1 MTKKSKFLLLLF
13 LVGIIVFNGW
23 LIYSSLSPKL
33 PQPGGDAI
41 LYSNQCRQDLRTTIV
56 EAIQKAQNSLHLI
69 TFGLTDPS
77 VLQALEEKARTPL
90 IMKVFYDKRGS
101 PPIFLS
107 DEKAVG
113 LIHKGLVH
121 QKILVVDE
129 KIVFIG
135 SANMTR
141 SSLMM
146 HDNLVIGFYSPEI
159 AKFLLLKTPFF
170 SGDLKTMVSGQEIQ
184 IFLLPDFQNKALL
197 SLKNLLRNAKSSIQV
212 AMFTLTHP
220 LLVDEIISA
229 HKRKVE
235 VEVYVDKKS
244 SRSTSAKAVE
254 RLKKEKIPVYT
265 NRKQSLFHHK
275 FILVDERHLVLGSA
289 NWTKSAFNKN
299 NDCFVILHNLRGD
312 QKKFMKKL
320 QKVISLEGS

>member
-1 MTKKSKFLLLLF
+1 MNKKSKLLLPLF
-13 LVGIIVFNGW
+13 LICIVAFNGY
-23 LIYSSLSPKL
+23 LIYTSLSPKL

-56 EAIQKAQNSLHLI
+56 QAIEKAQNSLHLV

-77 VLQALEEKARTPL
+77 VLQALEDKAKSSL
-90 IMKVFYDKRGS
+90 SMKVFYDKRGS

-107 DEKAVG
+107 NERAVG
-113 LIHKGLVH
+113 LVNKGLVH
-121 QKILVVDE
+121 QKILIVDE

-159 AKFLLLKTPFF
+159 ARFLLQKTPFF
-170 SGDLKTMVSGQEIQ
+170 SGNLKTMVAGQEID
-184 IFLLPDFQNKALL
+184 IFLLPDLHNKALL
-197 SLKNLLRNAKSSIQV
+197 ALKGLLRSSKLSIQV

-229 HKRKVE
+229 HKRGVK

-244 SRSTSAKAVE
+244 ARTVSSKAVE
-254 RLKKEKIPVYT
+254 RLQKEKVPVYT
-265 NRKQSLFHHK
+265 NRKLSLFHHK
-275 FILVDERHLVLGSA
+275 FILVDGRHLALGSA

-299 NDCFVILHNLRGD
+299 NDCFVILHNLRND

-320 QKVISLEGS
+320 ERVISLEGS